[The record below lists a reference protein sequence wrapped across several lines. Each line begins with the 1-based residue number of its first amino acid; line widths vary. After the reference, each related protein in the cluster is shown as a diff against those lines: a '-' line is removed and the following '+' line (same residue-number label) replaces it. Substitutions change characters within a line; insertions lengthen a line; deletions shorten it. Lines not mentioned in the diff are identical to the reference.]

1 MRWKVL
7 LKAFF
12 LGVFFLVGAGGF
24 ASAGL
29 LISINKATQRMTV
42 TVDGKKRY
50 TWPVSTGAIGYST
63 PSGTYTPFRMERE
76 HYSAEWDDAPMPYS
90 IFFTGR
96 GHAIHGSY
104 NTRSLGRA
112 VSHGCVRLAPSNAA
126 RLFRLVQSEGMGNT
140 RVVVTGPGINIPRL
154 PKKTSSQRFV
164 PPEPVRAF
172 GSWLD
177 KTTR

>member
-1 MRWKVL
+1 M
-7 LKAFF
+7 
-12 LGVFFLVGAGGF
+12 
-24 ASAGL
+24 ASV

-63 PSGTYTPFRMERE
+63 PSGSYRPFRMEQE

-90 IFFTGR
+90 IFFTPR

-104 NTRSLGRA
+104 QTRSLGRA

-126 RLFRLVQSEGMGNT
+126 RLFKLVKDEGMGNT
-140 RVVVTGPGINIPRL
+140 RVVVTGPGISIPKIAL
-154 PKKTSSQRFV
+154 PKKTGSKRFV
-164 PPEPVRAF
+164 PPEPVR
-172 GSWLD
+172 GSWID
-177 KTTR
+177 R